1 MRLEKLIENLKIK
14 QVLGNIDIEVLSVK
28 TDSNTVTSGSLFI
41 CLNGKG
47 FDGHSFIRQVES
59 YGAVAVLT
67 ERRVETALTQIIV
80 EDTRVAMSIIAAEFY
95 EHADKK
101 LRLVGVTGTNGKT
114 TTAHLI
120 RSVLNKAGI
129 PCGVIG
135 TLGTFYADKCLEPT
149 LTTPDPLV
157 LHKTFSDMLNSGIKA
172 VVMEVS
178 AHAVH
183 FEKVKNLEY
192 EVGVFTNFSRDHLDF
207 FCDLENYKQ
216 AKLKFF
222 KENRCKYML
231 TNSDDEVG
239 REIGKLRND
248 VISYG
253 IDNPSDVFA
262 IEIKERADG
271 VSFVLNLFDYI
282 YDMKLNLIGKFNVY
296 NAMAAASAAALIG
309 VETDKIVK
317 IINEIDGVVGR
328 LECVYKGKFDVYVDY
343 AHTPD
348 GLENVLKALK
358 PICRTRLICIFG
370 CGGNRDKGKRKQMG
384 EVSGRLADFTVI
396 TSDNPRYEEP
406 ISIISEIE
414 EGVLQVTTSYVVV
427 QDREEAIKYALNSAG
442 EGDVLLIAG
451 KGSEQYQ
458 EVLGIK
464 RLYNDKDTVNNIIR
478 GIN

>member
-183 FEKVKNLEY
+183 FEKVKNFRHCLHRYILRSIFDAASEGILNAPRG
-192 EVGVFTNFSRDHLDF
+192 E
-207 FCDLENYKQ
+207 
-216 AKLKFF
+216 
-222 KENRCKYML
+222 
-231 TNSDDEVG
+231 
-239 REIGKLRND
+239 REISVTRGPSGIAERLNCCVKNLLVN
-248 VISYG
+248 ISRYFF
-253 IDNPSDVFA
+253 IYSSLYSVNTFLESLS
-262 IEIKERADG
+262 I
-271 VSFVLNLFDYI
+271 SF
-282 YDMKLNLIGKFNVY
+282 G
-296 NAMAAASAAALIG
+296 ALPY
-309 VETDKIVK
+309 
-317 IINEIDGVVGR
+317 
-328 LECVYKGKFDVYVDY
+328 L
-343 AHTPD
+343 
-348 GLENVLKALK
+348 
-358 PICRTRLICIFG
+358 
-370 CGGNRDKGKRKQMG
+370 
-384 EVSGRLADFTVI
+384 TVW
-396 TSDNPRYEEP
+396 
-406 ISIISEIE
+406 
-414 EGVLQVTTSYVVV
+414 
-427 QDREEAIKYALNSAG
+427 
-442 EGDVLLIAG
+442 
-451 KGSEQYQ
+451 
-458 EVLGIK
+458 
-464 RLYNDKDTVNNIIR
+464 
-478 GIN
+478 